1 MSQSSEI
8 LDAVHE
14 TARALHDA
22 DIMEPTTMQAF
33 DGLCLTPP
41 REYTDAELK
50 AMRSK
55 LRVSQPVL
63 ATFLGATQSTVAR
76 WEQGT
81 RKPRGPALRLLSI
94 LDRKGLDAIA

>member
-14 TARALHDA
+14 TARVLHDA

-33 DGLCLTPP
+33 DTLCLTPP
-41 REYTDAELK
+41 CEYTGSELK
-50 AMRSK
+50 ALRAK

-63 ATFLGATQSTVAR
+63 ATYLGVTQSAVAH

-81 RKPRGPALRLLSI
+81 SKPRGPALRLLSI